1 MNQRFYIFL
10 PLFSFFAA
18 IVLLACQP
26 LVSHAAEKKGK
37 ERLAVLDLESK
48 YGVDEGLA
56 EALSIIV
63 RSKLFSFGDYQVMS
77 KSDIMAVATREQ
89 LRQAL
94 GCDDGTSQCLV
105 NFGRA
110 IGTRFM
116 VAGAISKLG
125 STYTISLRMLDTKS
139 DSAGVVNIVS
149 ESCKCSEDDLIGTAE
164 NVAARLVGKYI
175 FTPKIVEVE
184 KSTTDARKPDE
195 LTAKTELE
203 QKLNKETE
211 LTAEIEKQ
219 RQILLNDERPKQ
231 EEKNVA
237 LEAQRLKL
245 EKETVEAETKRILL
259 DLEEKKKAEVETE
272 SRLALE
278 KQKAEELERQRKEE
292 ERKRIEAETAKRL
305 EEGHRKEEEKR
316 MSERA
321 EAEHIRLSDEKKRL
335 EEEKAKR
342 SAEEKK
348 LSEKNERQGQV
359 ELEKQPLAAESE
371 AEKKIID
378 NADKLKNELYNGEP
392 ILLLRNIP
400 KNITVQEL
408 SNTIKEHNF
417 FEKDINPEGAFR
429 SGYLENG
436 NGTVTDSSTGLMWQ
450 KGGTVKSMTIYE
462 AQLYVNN
469 LNKQKFCGNSDW
481 RLPTLEELASLPREN
496 QVDGLHIDAVF
507 DRTQRRLWSSDISNP
522 YYAKTEG
529 FDTNLILNLESG
541 SFSQTIFPKFN
552 TVKSL
557 AADDIHVNDENH
569 ARAVRSFK

>member
-1 MNQRFYIFL
+1 MNQRFNKFL
-10 PLFSFFAA
+10 PLFSFFSA
-18 IVLLACQP
+18 IVLLACLP

-77 KSDIMAVATREQ
+77 KSDIVAVASREQ

-94 GCDDGTSQCLV
+94 GCDDGTSNCLV
-105 NFGRA
+105 DFGRA

-139 DSAGVVNIVS
+139 DSAGVVNLVS
-149 ESCKCSEDDLIGTAE
+149 ENCKCSEDDLIGTAE

-175 FTPKIVEVE
+175 STPKIVEAE
-184 KSTTDARKPDE
+184 KPTSDESKSDKITT
-195 LTAKTELE
+195 KTELE
-203 QKLNKETE
+203 QKLTKETE
-211 LTAEIEKQ
+211 LTAETEKQ
-219 RQILLNDERPKQ
+219 RQILLNDDRRKQ

-245 EKETVEAETKRILL
+245 EKETVEAEATRIRL

-272 SRLALE
+272 NRLTLE

-292 ERKRIEAETAKRL
+292 ERKRIDAETAKHL
-305 EEGHRKEEEKR
+305 EEEHRKEEEKR
-316 MSERA
+316 MSEMA
-321 EAEHIRLSDEKKRL
+321 EAERIRLSDEKKKL
-335 EEEKAKR
+335 TEE
-342 SAEEKK
+342 
-348 LSEKNERQGQV
+348 NERQGQV
-359 ELEKQPLAAESE
+359 ELEKQRLAAEAE

-378 NADKLKNELYNGEP
+378 KADKLENELYHDKP
-392 ILLLRNIP
+392 ILPLRKVP
-400 KNITVQEL
+400 KNIKAQEL
-408 SNTIKEHNF
+408 INIIKEHNF
-417 FEKDINPEGAFR
+417 FEKNSNPQGAFR
-429 SGYLENG
+429 SGYEENG
-436 NGTVTDSSTGLMWQ
+436 DGTVTDSSTGLMWQ
-450 KGGTVKSMTIYE
+450 KGGTAKSMTIYQ
-462 AQLYVNN
+462 AQLYINN

-496 QVDGLHIDAVF
+496 QVDGLYIDTVF
-507 DRTQRRLWSSDISNP
+507 DRTQRRLWSSDVSNP
-522 YYAKTEG
+522 YYAKTGG
-529 FDTNLILNLESG
+529 FDMNFILNLESG
-541 SFSQTIFPKFN
+541 SFSQTIFPQFN

-557 AADDIHVNDENH
+557 AADDIQVNGENY
-569 ARAVRSFK
+569 ARAVRSCK